1 MSTVP
6 PAIEKYFSSIYHHPP
21 APASFSS
28 FEKIWTHIQ
37 SDPNRPADVT
47 RSNLSEWLNDQETH
61 QVYQVPESK
70 FDTEAII
77 VEYMDEM
84 WDGDILQL
92 PNTPKMNGGFKYLV
106 AFIDL
111 FSRYVWVRLLKSKSA
126 SETAKSFQSILK
138 EGRKCK
144 ELQTD
149 SGGEFMGR
157 PFQDLLEDQ
166 GIDHIRAYGS
176 VKANYIERWNR
187 TFQDKLYR
195 YTYENTTSKFS
206 DVIDDLVKSYNTTVH
221 STTGFAPAQVTPDNA
236 LALYERVYIPI
247 LNKRANQKI
256 PFSFEVGQLVRLSL
270 ARGRFKRGYEQKW
283 SEEIFQIR
291 SRTASHP
298 PRYQIRDLKGENVE
312 GSFYNQELK
321 RVNAKDEN
329 QVNWKI
335 ERVIYTRKIKGRK
348 KSLVK
353 WLGFP
358 PKFNTLIPS
367 ADLAKYPRKK

>member
-37 SDPNRPADVT
+37 SDPNRLADVT

-77 VEYMDEM
+77 VEYMDEI

-144 ELQTD
+144 ELRTD

-195 YTYENTTSKFS
+195 YMYENTTSKFKMFQVS
-206 DVIDDLVKSYNTTVH
+206 HYQKSQMPVFFFNLVAHIS
-221 STTGFAPAQVTPDNA
+221 
-236 LALYERVYIPI
+236 II
-247 LNKRANQKI
+247 C
-256 PFSFEVGQLVRLSL
+256 
-270 ARGRFKRGYEQKW
+270 
-283 SEEIFQIR
+283 
-291 SRTASHP
+291 
-298 PRYQIRDLKGENVE
+298 
-312 GSFYNQELK
+312 
-321 RVNAKDEN
+321 
-329 QVNWKI
+329 
-335 ERVIYTRKIKGRK
+335 
-348 KSLVK
+348 
-353 WLGFP
+353 
-358 PKFNTLIPS
+358 KF
-367 ADLAKYPRKK
+367 